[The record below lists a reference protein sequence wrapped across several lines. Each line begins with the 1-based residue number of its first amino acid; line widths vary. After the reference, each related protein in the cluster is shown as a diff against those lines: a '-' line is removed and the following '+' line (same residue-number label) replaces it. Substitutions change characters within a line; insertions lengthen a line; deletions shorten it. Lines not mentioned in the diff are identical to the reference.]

1 MNNMNNLNDSVITFE
16 LDEDFIELIKLLK
29 FLGLT
34 ETGGQAKLAVENSM
48 VTVDGEIELR
58 KRRKIRKGMTVFF
71 NGTTIKIV

>member
-1 MNNMNNLNDSVITFE
+1 MNNLNDSVITFE